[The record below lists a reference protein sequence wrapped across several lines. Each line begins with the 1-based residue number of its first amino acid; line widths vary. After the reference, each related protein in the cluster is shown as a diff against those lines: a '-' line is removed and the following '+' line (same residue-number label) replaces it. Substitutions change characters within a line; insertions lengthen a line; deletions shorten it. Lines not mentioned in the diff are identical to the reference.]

1 VAEAWPRLSAAE
13 RARRLKQLPPDA
25 AHEFFFDLSA
35 ADQAEVS
42 LMVPAGERRL
52 WIRLLAPDDVADLIQ
67 AAPEDQ
73 RAGLLGLLDESTR
86 AEVTALLAYAEDEAG
101 GLMNPRY
108 IRVRPEL
115 DRCRD
120 IRHGGRVD
128 AALRA
133 PACRLRPRER
143 IGPVCGHPGGR
154 DRPGHL
160 LHDGES
166 DSARHPSVSIFRT
179 RMGTDDILAG
189 LERGET
195 AALARAIS
203 LVENQRDG
211 FERVLS
217 QLHARVGRGATHRI
231 GITGPPG
238 AGKST
243 LTEGLIQQYRGLGL
257 KVAVVAV
264 DPTSPFTGG
273 ALLGDRIRM
282 ESGSLDPGVFIRS
295 MATRGA
301 QGGLATTTEEVADV
315 LEAFGFDRILIETV
329 GVGQTELDVAATAE
343 TTVLVL
349 VPESGDGIQTL
360 KAGVMEIAEV
370 YVINKSDRPGADKLK
385 QAVEVM
391 LGIRRGNAFAHVP
404 AHHGKAFLPTVQP
417 SDLQW
422 EAPVLMTVASKGEG
436 VDQLVAAL
444 DRHHAYLAGSGKLAE
459 RRTRRLAARTRAVVN
474 RAVRQ
479 WVWDET
485 RAEELLARRLGEVTG
500 GGRSP
505 YDVAEEILDQ
515 VRAEAGRGLPQ

>member
-1 VAEAWPRLSAAE
+1 VTPGVRYLS
-13 RARRLKQLPPDA
+13 
-25 AHEFFFDLSA
+25 
-35 ADQAEVS
+35 
-42 LMVPAGERRL
+42 
-52 WIRLLAPDDVADLIQ
+52 
-67 AAPEDQ
+67 
-73 RAGLLGLLDESTR
+73 
-86 AEVTALLAYAEDEAG
+86 G
-101 GLMNPRY
+101 GMR
-108 IRVRPEL
+108 
-115 DRCRD
+115 
-120 IRHGGRVD
+120 
-128 AALRA
+128 
-133 PACRLRPRER
+133 
-143 IGPVCGHPGGR
+143 
-154 DRPGHL
+154 
-160 LHDGES
+160 
-166 DSARHPSVSIFRT
+166 
-179 RMGTDDILAG
+179 TDDILTGLAG
-189 LERGET
+189 GDT

-217 QLHARVGRGATHRI
+217 QLHGRIGRGTTHRI

-243 LTEGLIQQYRGLGL
+243 LTERLIQRYRERDL

-282 ESGSLDPGVFIRS
+282 ESVTLDPGVFIRS

-349 VPESGDGIQTL
+349 VPESGDGVQTL

-385 QAVEVM
+385 QEVEVM
-391 LGIRRGNAFAHVP
+391 LGIRRG
-404 AHHGKAFLPTVQP
+404 GRRKTVEGN
-417 SDLQW
+417 SVW
-422 EAPVLMTVASKGEG
+422 EPPVITTVASKGDG
-436 VDQLVAAL
+436 VPELVSAL
-444 DRHHAYLAGSGKLAE
+444 DKHHTYLSDSGKLTE
-459 RRTRRLAARTRAVVN
+459 RRARRLAARTRAVVN
-474 RAVRQ
+474 RALRQ

-485 RAEELLARRLGEVTG
+485 RAEELLAERLDAVTEG
-500 GGRSP
+500 TRSP

-515 VRAEAGRGLPQ
+515 VRAPR

>member
-1 VAEAWPRLSAAE
+1 MS
-13 RARRLKQLPPDA
+13 
-25 AHEFFFDLSA
+25 
-35 ADQAEVS
+35 
-42 LMVPAGERRL
+42 
-52 WIRLLAPDDVADLIQ
+52 
-67 AAPEDQ
+67 
-73 RAGLLGLLDESTR
+73 
-86 AEVTALLAYAEDEAG
+86 
-101 GLMNPRY
+101 
-108 IRVRPEL
+108 
-115 DRCRD
+115 
-120 IRHGGRVD
+120 
-128 AALRA
+128 
-133 PACRLRPRER
+133 
-143 IGPVCGHPGGR
+143 
-154 DRPGHL
+154 
-160 LHDGES
+160 
-166 DSARHPSVSIFRT
+166 
-179 RMGTDDILAG
+179 TDDILAG
-189 LERGET
+189 LERGDT

-217 QLHARVGRGATHRI
+217 HLHGRVGRGATHRI

-243 LTEGLIQQYRGLGL
+243 LTERMIQQYRERGL

-282 ESGSLDPGVFIRS
+282 ESVSLDPGVFIRS

-360 KAGVMEIAEV
+360 KAGVMEIAEL

-385 QAVEVM
+385 QEVEVM
-391 LGIRRGNAFAHVP
+391 LRIRRGNAFAHVR
-404 AHHGKAFLPTVQP
+404 AHHGKASPPTVQP
-417 SDLQW
+417 STRAW

-436 VDQLVAAL
+436 VPELVAAL
-444 DRHHAYLAGSGKLAE
+444 DRHHDYLAGSGQLAD
-459 RRTRRLAARTRAVVN
+459 RRALRLAARTRAVVN
-474 RAVRQ
+474 RAIRQ

-485 RAEELLARRLGEVTG
+485 RAEELLARRLGEVAG
-500 GGRSP
+500 GTRSP
-505 YDVAEEILDQ
+505 YEVAAEIVDQ
-515 VRAEAGRGLPQ
+515 VRKNGATR